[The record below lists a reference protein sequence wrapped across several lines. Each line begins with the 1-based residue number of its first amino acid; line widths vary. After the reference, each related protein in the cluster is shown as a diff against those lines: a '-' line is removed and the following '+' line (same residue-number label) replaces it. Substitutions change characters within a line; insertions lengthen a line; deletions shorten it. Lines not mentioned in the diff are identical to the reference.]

1 MLGLGLPESAVF
13 GQFWLIAGG
22 RAGVGFMLGRS
33 RGKRWAR
40 LMMSAKNRYWD
51 HEACSWVTYDPASE
65 ALPATLAA
73 AMPEQRGDEPV
84 VAAVE
89 AIAPAE

>member
-1 MLGLGLPESAVF
+1 
-13 GQFWLIAGG
+13 
-22 RAGVGFMLGRS
+22 
-33 RGKRWAR
+33 
-40 LMMSAKNRYWD
+40 MSAKNRYWD
-51 HEACSWVTYDPASE
+51 HEACSWVNYDPAAE

-73 AMPEQRGDEPV
+73 AMPEQRDDEPV